1 MKQKKKKRQKWV
13 RLRHRIFQ
21 HILCPVMAV
30 FLRLRY
36 GLRYKKFHPTS
47 KQYLI
52 LANHQ
57 TAWDQFFM
65 GLCLYPRIMP
75 YYVASEDIF
84 SNGFV
89 SKIIKFLVNP
99 SPIKKQTSDV
109 SCVMNCI
116 RVVREGG
123 SIAISPEGNRTFDG
137 KTVSMKSSVA
147 SLARALKI
155 PLLLMRI
162 EGGYGVQPRWGND
175 VRRGRIDVYVSRE
188 VSVEEIRAM
197 SDDELFALIEGEL
210 TVNDCESGKSF
221 RSKKRAEC
229 MERAFFVCPDC
240 GITELVS
247 HRENITCQRCK
258 KVITLGQDLSL
269 SSSTPLPFRNTSEW
283 YDYQNNYL
291 LSIDTS
297 TLCQTP
303 IRTDIVDF
311 SEIEPYKCK
320 HLLAKKV
327 KMSLYG
333 DRYEI
338 QTDKETLIFSF
349 EDVKLATVLGK
360 RKLNFYLSDKLYQ
373 VKGGETFPLLMYMNL
388 YYNYISIKG
397 GHYDRFLGI

>member
-1 MKQKKKKRQKWV
+1 
-13 RLRHRIFQ
+13 
-21 HILCPVMAV
+21 MAV
-30 FLRLRY
+30 FLRLKY
-36 GLRYKKFHPTS
+36 GLRYQKFHPTS

-65 GLCLYPRIMP
+65 GLCLYPKIMP

-84 SNGFV
+84 TNGFV

-99 SPIKKQTSDV
+99 IPIKKQTSDV

-137 KTVSMKSSVA
+137 KTVSMKNSVA

-197 SDDELFALIEGEL
+197 SDDELFALIEKEL
-210 TVNDCESGKSF
+210 TANDCESGKRF
-221 RSKKRAEC
+221 LSKKRAEC

-240 GITELVS
+240 GISEFVS
-247 HRENITCQRCK
+247 HRENVTCQRCK
-258 KVITLGQDLSL
+258 RVITLGEDLSL

-283 YDYQNNYL
+283 YDYQNDYL
-291 LSIDTS
+291 LSTDTS
-297 TLCQTP
+297 ALVETP
-303 IRTDIVDF
+303 IHTDIIDF

-320 HLLAKKV
+320 HLLARNAEI
-327 KMSLYG
+327 SLYG
-333 DRYEI
+333 NRYEI
-338 QTDKETLIFSF
+338 KIGDEVQVFSF

-360 RKLNFYLSDKLYQ
+360 RKVNFYLSEKLYQ
-373 VKGGETFPLLMYMNL
+373 IKGGENFPLLMYVNI
-388 YYNYISIKG
+388 YYNYNSIKG
-397 GHYDRFLGI
+397 GRHDRFLGI